1 MTDTTKEPLLVAQG
15 LRRTFGRGEGA
26 VRALD
31 DVSFSINEGET
42 LVLVGESG
50 SGKTTAARVVL
61 GLERPDAGSVRIGG
75 RELVGLSSKAMR
87 QVRRNVQVVLQ
98 DPMSQLNRR
107 HTVEQIVATPLV
119 AYGIG
124 TKATRQATVRQ
135 LIESVGLQERH
146 LSRRPHQ
153 LSGGQGQ
160 RVAIARALALNPR
173 LVVLDESVSAL
184 DVSVRAQVLNLL
196 RELQRSHNLSYLL
209 ITHDLAVARY
219 MGQRQCVMFR
229 GRIVESGETSAL
241 FSQPQ
246 HPYTLN
252 LLESTSSGD
261 VRRDR
266 GLLERAPV
274 QTLPAPTPG
283 DQCQYLSRCTA
294 SNDAEKC
301 RVEPPVL
308 GGTSRNHFVACH
320 FPLKESANV

>member
-1 MTDTTKEPLLVAQG
+1 
-15 LRRTFGRGEGA
+15 
-26 VRALD
+26 
-31 DVSFSINEGET
+31 
-42 LVLVGESG
+42 
-50 SGKTTAARVVL
+50 
-61 GLERPDAGSVRIGG
+61 
-75 RELVGLSSKAMR
+75 
-87 QVRRNVQVVLQ
+87 
-98 DPMSQLNRR
+98 
-107 HTVEQIVATPLV
+107 
-119 AYGIG
+119 
-124 TKATRQATVRQ
+124 VRQ

-301 RVEPPVL
+301 RVEAPVL

>member
-1 MTDTTKEPLLVAQG
+1 MTESAKQPLLVARG
-15 LRRTFGRGEGA
+15 LRRTFGRGEDA

-61 GLERPDAGSVRIGG
+61 GLERPDAGSVQVAG
-75 RELVGLSSKAMR
+75 REIVGLSQRAMR

-119 AYGIG
+119 AYGVG
-124 TKATRQATVRQ
+124 TKASRRDTVRQ

-196 RELQRSHNLSYLL
+196 KELQHTHNLSYLL

-229 GRIVESGETSAL
+229 GRIVESGETSVL

-246 HPYTLN
+246 HPYTLS
-252 LLESTSSGD
+252 LLESTPSGD

-274 QTLPAPTPG
+274 QPLPAPNVR
-283 DQCQYLSRCTA
+283 DMCHYLSRCSA
-294 SNDAEKC
+294 PKDAETC
-301 RVEPPVL
+301 RKFQPTLEGSDP
-308 GGTSRNHFVACH
+308 HHHVACH
-320 FPLKESANV
+320 FPLKENANV

>member
-1 MTDTTKEPLLVAQG
+1 MTDITMEPVLAAQG
-15 LRRTFGRGEGA
+15 LCRTFGRGQGA
-26 VRALD
+26 VHALD
-31 DVSFSINEGET
+31 DVSFSINQGET

-61 GLERPDAGSVRIGG
+61 GLERPDAGSVRFDGI
-75 RELVGLSSKAMR
+75 EIVGLAPRAMR
-87 QVRRNVQVVLQ
+87 QVRRHVQVVMQ

-124 TKATRQATVRQ
+124 TKTTRRDTVHQ

-153 LSGGQGQ
+153 LSGGQCQ

-173 LVVLDESVSAL
+173 LLVLDESVSAL

-209 ITHDLAVARY
+209 ITHDLSVARY

-229 GRIVESGETSAL
+229 GRIVETGETSAL

-246 HPYTLN
+246 HPYTLS
-252 LLESTSSGD
+252 LLESTPSGD

-266 GLLERAPV
+266 GLLERASV
-274 QTLPAPTPG
+274 QLLPAPNPG
-283 DQCQYLSRCTA
+283 DQCQYLSRCSA
-294 SNDAEKC
+294 VKDAERC
-301 RVEPPVL
+301 RLHQPFL
-308 GGTSRNHFVACH
+308 AGTHPDHAVACH
-320 FPLKESANV
+320 FPLKENANV